1 MCWAVT
7 RIAHF
12 SDSIVMKR
20 GAGSASCQET
30 AGHVQCMEQG
40 TEASALG
47 QHRGMGGEGGGGLR
61 MGDTCVAMA
70 DSCRRMAKTTTI
82 L

>member
-1 MCWAVT
+1 MQSS
-7 RIAHF
+7 F

-30 AGHVQCMEQG
+30 ARHIQCMEQG

-47 QHRGMGGEGGGGLR
+47 QHRGMGGEGVGGLR
-61 MGDTCVAMA
+61 MGVLCVPWLIR
-70 DSCRRMAKTTTI
+70 CRRMAKTPQCVKQ
-82 L
+82 